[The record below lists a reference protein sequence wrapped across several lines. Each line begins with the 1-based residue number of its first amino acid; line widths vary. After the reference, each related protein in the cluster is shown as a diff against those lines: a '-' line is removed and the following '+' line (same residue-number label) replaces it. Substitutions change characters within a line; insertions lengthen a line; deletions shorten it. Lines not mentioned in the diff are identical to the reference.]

1 MVMARLQ
8 GLVRGVSVFTRWFG
22 GAVRRF
28 VIRHPWVVVGVWVTV
43 ALVIGLRAPNL
54 TELAAEGQAHLLPSD
69 TESILARQQVQ
80 KAWPDQ
86 SFESVA
92 VALLHRPEGLTAED
106 HAYAAKLAERL
117 TGRGRPEAL
126 LRVLGPNS
134 IPEIARYLV
143 SDDQT
148 SQLLVAQLS
157 TSFVA
162 PASQRAVDQLQKL
175 ANPKYFPQPAGL
187 QVTWTGDALFGRD
200 YMANV
205 QRSLDRAAVATV
217 FLLLIV
223 LLVVYRSLILALV
236 PLGTIGL
243 SLVIARGVLA
253 WMTQAGWAMSPLVEL
268 FLVVVLFGCGTDFVL
283 FLSWRF
289 GELWNP
295 SDVGQAV
302 RRALERATEPLLT
315 SSGTVIAGLMLMG
328 LTRFKL
334 FSATGPSVALGLAL
348 TMLATLT
355 LTPALLLLLARHR
368 PKSFAGLTA
377 PSSGF
382 WDTVGRRVLKH
393 PVQVCCVTL
402 LLMAGPAAVGF
413 TTWYVQDVVGEMP
426 QDLDSVKG
434 MRRISEQFGAGRIA
448 PLSVVIR
455 TPQDFRSS
463 EGLALI
469 DDLSRM
475 LARQRRL
482 LEVRSATRPLG
493 TSAELEPAR
502 LGRRIEAVV
511 DGFDQMISGASQL
524 KDGLNQGAAKLRTA
538 ILIEDMTGLSLTG
551 ASPPPPA
558 PGGAKPPSTRETLVS
573 GLEQV
578 TGALF
583 LPKPKADP
591 PAEAAKKQA
600 AATSKDAPAKPPDP
614 RELMLG
620 ELSRAA
626 EGADQIG
633 DGATRAR
640 QELTNILADP
650 VGQHALDRLLI
661 NSETL
666 RQYPELLQSFEAY
679 ISPDG
684 HLARFD
690 LVQADRLF
698 SAPAMDQVQEL
709 RQQLRTW
716 LADIKDFATPHPGAV
731 FTGSNAE
738 SADIRT
744 ITWRDQQQSWIVVP
758 VVVFFVLWLSLRDAV
773 ACAILVGTMI
783 LTYGF
788 ALGITHIVFVSIL
801 GAEGLDWKVPYFL
814 FVLLVAVGVDYNVF
828 LMSRLQEESRALGLR
843 AGIIRAVAQ
852 TGGLISSAAAITA
865 CSFAAFLLSPLGS
878 IRQLGLALVVGIVI
892 DAMLVRPVLV
902 PCGVWL
908 LRRRRDR
915 GRPARPRPELSAT
928 AFHAHSLDTVQVG
941 R

>member
-1 MVMARLQ
+1 MRVIARIRD
-8 GLVRGVSVFTRWFG
+8 LVHQAEVVTRWFG
-22 GAVRRF
+22 GTVRRF
-28 VIRHPWVVVGVWVTV
+28 VIHHPWVVVGSWL
-43 ALVIGLRAPNL
+43 ALALLVGLVAPNL
-54 TELAAEGQAHLLPSD
+54 TKLAAEGQAHLLPAGS
-69 TESILARQQVQ
+69 ESVLARKQVQ

-106 HAYAAKLAERL
+106 HAYATRLAERFV
-117 TGRGRPEAL
+117 GPGRPDPL
-126 LRVLGPNS
+126 LRVLGPAS
-134 IPEIARYLV
+134 IPDIARYLV
-143 SDDQT
+143 SDDRT

-162 PASQRAVDQLQKL
+162 PASQTAVERLQTL
-175 ANPKYFPQPAGL
+175 ADPKDFPRPAGL
-187 QVTWTGDALFGRD
+187 ELTWTGDALFGRD
-200 YMANV
+200 YMENV

-217 FLLLIV
+217 ILLLIV
-223 LLVVYRSLILALV
+223 LLVVYRSLVLALV
-236 PLGTIGL
+236 PLVTIGL

-253 WMTQAGWAMSPLVEL
+253 WMTQAGWPMSPLVEL

-302 RRALERATEPLLT
+302 RRSLERATGPLLT
-315 SSGTVIAGLMLMG
+315 SSGTVMAGLLLMG

-348 TMLATLT
+348 TLVATLT
-355 LTPALLLLLARHR
+355 LTPALLLLLARYR
-368 PKSFAGLTA
+368 PRSFAGLTA

-382 WDTVGRRVLKH
+382 WDMIGRRVLKR
-393 PVQVCCVTL
+393 PALVCALTFAF
-402 LLMAGPAAVGF
+402 MAVPAALGF
-413 TTWYVQDVVGEMP
+413 STWYVQDVVGEMP
-426 QDLDSVKG
+426 QHLESVRG
-434 MRRISEQFGAGRIA
+434 MRQVSTQFGAGRIA

-455 TPQDFRSS
+455 TPMDFRSS

-475 LARQRRL
+475 LGRQRRL

-493 TSAELEPAR
+493 SSEELEPAR
-502 LGRRIEAVV
+502 LGRRVEAVV
-511 DGFDQMISGASQL
+511 DGFDQMIAGASQL
-524 KDGLNQGAAKLRTA
+524 RDGLNQGAAKLRTA
-538 ILIEDMTGLSLTG
+538 IMIEDMTGLSLTG
-551 ASPPPPA
+551 AAPPTTTPA
-558 PGGAKPPSTRETLVS
+558 ADGSKPKPSSTRGSLSS

-578 TGALF
+578 TSALL
-583 LPKPKADP
+583 LPRPQKPPEAPKA
-591 PAEAAKKQA
+591 AEAAK
-600 AATSKDAPAKPPDP
+600 TSDP
-614 RELMLG
+614 REVMLG

-626 EGADQIG
+626 EGAGQIG
-633 DGATRAR
+633 EGAERAR
-640 QELTNILADP
+640 HELANILADP

-661 NSETL
+661 NTETV
-666 RQYPELLQSFEAY
+666 RQNPELLQSFEAY

-684 HLARFD
+684 HLARLD

-698 SAPAMDQVQEL
+698 SAPAMDQVQDL
-709 RQQLRTW
+709 RRQLRTW
-716 LADIKDFATPHPGAV
+716 LAEIKDFATPEPGAV

-738 SADIRT
+738 SADIRA
-744 ITWRDQQQSWIVVP
+744 ITWRDQQQSWIITP
-758 VVVFFVLWLSLRDAV
+758 LVVFFVLWLSLRDAV

-788 ALGITHIVFVSIL
+788 ALGITHVMFISL
-801 GAEGLDWKVPYFL
+801 MGSEGLDWKVPYFL

-828 LMSRLQEESRALGLR
+828 LMSRLQEEARVLGLR

-865 CSFAAFLLSPLGS
+865 CSFAAFLLSPLES
-878 IRQLGLALVVGIVI
+878 IRQLGLALVVGILI
-892 DAMLVRPVLV
+892 DAALVRPVLV

-915 GRPARPRPELSAT
+915 RPGFPRPSTPEPFT
-928 AFHAHSLDTVQVG
+928 YAHSMDTVQAS